1 MLTGFIRNVQ
11 EMVDI
16 LWLSFDIYWRKR
28 ERQDGKRKDRRERKK
43 RRTDRHRQQTD
54 LEMVLTPPPLPRKIK
69 IQCRMPQHLVNSLW
83 VLSQYCELPRM
94 WERSVRKE
102 RHNEK
107 RIEKEKGD
115 ERGKTNGQTD
125 RRIESENG
133 RWWRF

>member
-54 LEMVLTPPPLPRKIK
+54 LEMVLTPPLPRKIK